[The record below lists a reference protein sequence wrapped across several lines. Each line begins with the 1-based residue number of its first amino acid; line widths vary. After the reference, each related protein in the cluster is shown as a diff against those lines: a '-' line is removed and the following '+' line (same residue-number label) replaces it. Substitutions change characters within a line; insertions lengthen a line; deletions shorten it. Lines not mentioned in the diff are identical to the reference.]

1 MENNLY
7 HVASPTL
14 RQVGWLTFYNTMPV
28 SLLSQKTEG
37 EVASKVRLSFG
48 NSLKKR
54 ISVQYSQA
62 AISVLVDFLKSR
74 QRTNSIHYSSLL
86 APLVFV

>member
-1 MENNLY
+1 MENNLH
-7 HVASPTL
+7 HVASPTW

-28 SLLSQKTEG
+28 SLLSQKMEG
-37 EVASKVRLSFG
+37 EVASKVRLSFS

-62 AISVLVDFLKSR
+62 AISVLDFK
-74 QRTNSIHYSSLL
+74 I
-86 APLVFV
+86 